1 MNRDPY
7 DVLGVSRSASK
18 EEIKAAY
25 RNLAKRYHPDLNDGS
40 PAADAKMKEINEAY
54 AILIKGGAQRQAGA
68 WQQGQG
74 SRGNPYGQYGGR
86 GPYSQ
91 GNRDPFEDIFGSFGG
106 FGGFGGYSYG
116 GRQGQDGRAARHGA
130 NRHETIPE
138 LSAART
144 AVLAGQYQKARYL
157 LEGIIAR
164 PAAWYYWSALANLG
178 LGERMAALADA
189 RTAVNMDPRDMDFQ
203 ALLAELQASGRQY
216 QQSGMDFGS
225 IRNLVCGNPCMTMC
239 VANLLC
245 NCLCNGGCC
254 AGGPR
259 F

>member
-7 DVLGVSRSASK
+7 DVLGVSGSASK

-54 AILIKGGAQRQAGA
+54 AILIKGGAQRQTGGA
-68 WQQGQG
+68 RQQGHG
-74 SRGNPYGQYGGR
+74 AYRNPYGQYGGS

-91 GNRDPFEDIFGSFGG
+91 RNRDPFEDFFGG
-106 FGGFGGYSYG
+106 FGSFGGYSYG
-116 GRQGQDGRAARHGA
+116 GQQGQNDREARHGA

-138 LSAART
+138 LSAVQT
-144 AVLAGQYQKARYL
+144 AVLAGQYPKARYL

-164 PAAWYYWSALANLG
+164 PAAWYYWSALVNLG
-178 LGERMAALADA
+178 LGQRMAALADA

-203 ALLAELQASGRQY
+203 ALLSDLQASGQQY

-225 IRNLVCGNPCMTMC
+225 IRNLICGNPCMTMC

-254 AGGPR
+254 AGNPMR
-259 F
+259 Y